1 MLKLV
6 GISITTLWVV
16 VAILTVV
23 AWIDTR
29 RTRAMVAQMDAFMQK
44 EFEEFVSM
52 GDDADRGSAG

>member
-1 MLKLV
+1 MFKLV
-6 GISITTLWVV
+6 GISVITLWAVV
-16 VAILTVV
+16 TVLAV
-23 AWIDTR
+23 LAWIDTR

>member
-44 EFEEFVSM
+44 EFEEFISM
-52 GDDADRGSAG
+52 GDDKGRGSAG